1 MHIYY
6 PIKYTNIMMMSN
18 TNINIKDKNNKI
30 IIIETVIFV
39 QKILT
44 FKDKTNIK
52 LSTIKI
58 NTKMNIKMDKN
69 NNKISK
75 YNKKYNK
82 QETM

>member
-1 MHIYY
+1 
-6 PIKYTNIMMMSN
+6 MMMSN

-82 QETM
+82 